1 VIGNARRTFTVLAI
15 VLVAW
20 TSAAVRASEFTA
32 DESLSRLK
40 RGNARFV
47 ANPSE
52 ALPIDVARREELVKG
67 QAPFAAVLSCADSR
81 VPPEVVFHASLGDLF
96 VVRAAGHVADK
107 SILASLEYAVEHL
120 NVPLVV
126 VMGHEMC
133 GAVKATLDTPVGQSL
148 GPNMDYLIKAIRPA
162 TQRAVASTDA
172 LRLRAAI
179 MEHVEGTINTI
190 LDESPVVRHA
200 AERGQIG
207 LVGGYYE
214 LSSGRVYFS
223 AMVDMPK
230 AAAAPAVSMSH

>member
-1 VIGNARRTFTVLAI
+1 MIGNARKTFTVLAI

-133 GAVKATLDTPVGQSL
+133 GAVKATLDTPVGQ
-148 GPNMDYLIKAIRPA
+148 DRK
-162 TQRAVASTDA
+162 ST
-172 LRLRAAI
+172 RLNSSHI
-179 MEHVEGTINTI
+179 
-190 LDESPVVRHA
+190 P
-200 AERGQIG
+200 
-207 LVGGYYE
+207 
-214 LSSGRVYFS
+214 LSRMPSS
-223 AMVDMPK
+223 A
-230 AAAAPAVSMSH
+230 